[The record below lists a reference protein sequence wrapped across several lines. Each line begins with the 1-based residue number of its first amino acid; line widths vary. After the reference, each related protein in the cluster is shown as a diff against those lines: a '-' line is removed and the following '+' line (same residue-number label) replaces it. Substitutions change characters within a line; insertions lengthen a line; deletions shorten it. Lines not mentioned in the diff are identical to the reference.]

1 MSLSLDQ
8 TKHAQKAFFSRKS
21 NDGTHS
27 PPHLNTRNVSLTHVL
42 RHLQSW
48 AKYLE

>member
-1 MSLSLDQ
+1 MSFSLDQ
-8 TKHAQKAFFSRKS
+8 TKHAQEAFSSRKS
-21 NDGTHS
+21 NDGTHP
-27 PPHLNTRNVSLTHVL
+27 PPHLNIGNVSLTHVL